1 MKILN
6 KIGPNIAPWD
16 TQRMISDH
24 QRETYLYS
32 VSFFADNFES
42 ILGHYHLI
50 GNIINLA
57 ITSS

>member
-24 QRETYLYS
+24 QRGTYFYS
-32 VSFFADNFES
+32 VSFLAYNFES

-50 GNIINLA
+50 GILLI
-57 ITSS
+57 

>member
-24 QRETYLYS
+24 QRGTYFYS
-32 VSFFADNFES
+32 VSSLADNFES

-50 GNIINLA
+50 GILFI
-57 ITSS
+57 